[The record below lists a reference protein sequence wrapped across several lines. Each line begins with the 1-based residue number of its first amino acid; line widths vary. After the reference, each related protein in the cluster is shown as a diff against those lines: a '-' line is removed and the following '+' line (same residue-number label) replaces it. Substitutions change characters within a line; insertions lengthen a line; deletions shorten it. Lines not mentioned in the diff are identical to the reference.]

1 VSDNSKSLDRIFLEG
16 ARKIVVCK
24 ADIDLS
30 KNNNDNTIFIL
41 YVEES
46 LGSAGGRIG
55 GAGFRRISR
64 IVCYNT
70 INGIEKMIF
79 ETQDDDVI
87 SNFEIPL
94 SAVAMDIELS
104 NGIPMVVQGI
114 VDEDLVNSYL
124 KLIP

>member
-1 VSDNSKSLDRIFLEG
+1 MSDNSKSLDRTFLGG

-30 KNNNDNTIFIL
+30 KNNDNTIFIL

-55 GAGFRRISR
+55 GAGFRKISR
-64 IVCYNT
+64 IVCYKT
-70 INGIEKMIF
+70 ISGIEKIF

-104 NGIPMVVQGI
+104 N
-114 VDEDLVNSYL
+114 NSTYL
-124 KLIP
+124 SKSRSSNSSSGRTQ